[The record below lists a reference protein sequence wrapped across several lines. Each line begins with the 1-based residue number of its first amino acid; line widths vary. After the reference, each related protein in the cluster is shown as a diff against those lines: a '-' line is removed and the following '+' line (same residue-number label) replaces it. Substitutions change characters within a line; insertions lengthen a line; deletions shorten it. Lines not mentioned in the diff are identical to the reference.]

1 MVEVLS
7 LKEDENY
14 QLKKDILNQLSRE
27 GHIDQIKA
35 QLRSQVIKAMEQQKK
50 KSYGGASKYLQNS
63 ELSNPVA
70 KKVVSHPDGLLCAEI
85 IREFL

>member
-27 GHIDQIKA
+27 GHID
-35 QLRSQVIKAMEQQKK
+35 
-50 KSYGGASKYLQNS
+50 
-63 ELSNPVA
+63 
-70 KKVVSHPDGLLCAEI
+70 
-85 IREFL
+85 